1 MQIYTIYLIFARVLN
16 LYKMSTFREIIYM
29 ILDEMKIST
38 DDSYFT
44 EDHIMYLINKYR
56 VLILKQRYSDIKKQI
71 PESNYQTICLDL
83 IEVPAISGE
92 PCEGGSYL
100 RSKEKVPFLMQI
112 GVPKIYPIDYYQGEI
127 TYVSRERM
135 RYVGYNKYLKN
146 IIYASIGP
154 DNYLYFKS
162 FNPQYLYLEKAR
174 MTGIFEDPQAASELQ
189 CPDENGDTVCDVLDK
204 TFPIEDALIPPMIE
218 LVVKELLSAEY
229 IKKDEENNAKDD
241 LPDEN
246 RK

>member
-1 MQIYTIYLIFARVLN
+1 
-16 LYKMSTFREIIYM
+16 MSTYKELTYM
-29 ILDEMKIST
+29 VLDELKLYS
-38 DDSYFT
+38 DDALYT
-44 EDHIMYLINKYR
+44 EEHIMFLLGKYR
-56 VLILKQRYSDIKKQI
+56 TFLLKQRYSDVKKQI

-100 RSKEKVPFLMQI
+100 RSKEKIPFLMKI
-112 GVPKIYPIDYYQGEI
+112 GNPMVYPVDYYQGEI

-189 CPDENGDTVCDVLDK
+189 CPDGNGDTVCDVLDRE
-204 TFPIEDALIPPMIE
+204 FPIENALIPPLIQ
-218 LVVKELLSAEY
+218 LVVEELTKAEY
-229 IKKDEENNAKDD
+229 KPEDKENNSDD
-241 LPDEN
+241 ELSEVTS
-246 RK
+246 K

>member
-1 MQIYTIYLIFARVLN
+1 M
-16 LYKMSTFREIIYM
+16 
-29 ILDEMKIST
+29 
-38 DDSYFT
+38 
-44 EDHIMYLINKYR
+44 
-56 VLILKQRYSDIKKQI
+56 
-71 PESNYQTICLDL
+71 DL
-83 IEVPAISGE
+83 IDVPAISGE

-100 RSKEKVPFLMQI
+100 RSKEKIPFLMKI
-112 GVPKIYPIDYYQGEI
+112 GNPKVYPVDYYQGEI
-127 TYVSRERM
+127 AYVSRERM

-189 CPDENGDTVCDVLDK
+189 CPNENGDTVCDILDR

-218 LVVKELLSAEY
+218 LVVKELLGAEY
-229 IKKDEENNAKDD
+229 RPKDESNDAKDE
-241 LPDEN
+241 LSEVSS
-246 RK
+246 K